1 MTDSKKNKKKDNN
14 EDNKKYR
21 PQPSKFDEEA
31 EKLKKQYIQ
40 KYYSKPYNTLYE
52 AVLMGGRPYFVNL
65 EWDLQGNPFGRLIE
79 RIPLPEMAD
88 KPTMQL
94 VPPEKGMYLGKP
106 FEFESEDELNRCLKI
121 ASVTSLDSLFKTQ
134 KKLARKYIDA
144 PPTHITITAADDI
157 FSFFQDL
164 LGQCH
169 YLFYVGDNDTGKS
182 TNLTYLQYEGYR
194 AMLSADITT
203 ANIYSFLGNFEEGQ
217 GIILEDEA
225 DNIHKQSDKM
235 RIYKVGYNS
244 GKTVPRTDVSN
255 YGRKQNAWYTYCF
268 KAFTAEEAPDNNKA
282 KGFLDRT
289 FTFHCV
295 RGSPDYD
302 IQEVTSP
309 AGDDEFTELLNELNR
324 ERNILFCYRLLHYGD
339 PIPNIELSV
348 KNREKQLCKPLLRLF
363 QDAEC
368 KDEIGI
374 ALAEKIGEKRGLKR
388 NTLESK
394 ILDVISNMIDENI
407 IRETQRKDEESAGR
421 WVFKASEPN
430 QLAISSL
437 IDRVRMYLEGEY
449 RYEKDKSFQTEEHGT
464 VSHDKIRKVC
474 VDKFGA
480 ESIRSNSVRY
490 LGFSQENLRKAKE
503 AYQFPEKV
511 TILQKNVSES
521 GSDAGDRDE
530 PFYEGVDEHEEA
542 QNHEEQEES
551 HEEKQNN
558 SPAENDKT
566 LSPLTLQES
575 STIEESNDI
584 EEKEEK
590 ENK

>member
-1 MTDSKKNKKKDNN
+1 MATAGSSKDKK
-14 EDNKKYR
+14 EKKYG
-21 PQPSKFDEEA
+21 PAPSKVEEEA
-31 EKLKKQYIQ
+31 DKLKKQYIQ
-40 KYYSKPYNTLYE
+40 KYCSKAHGYTVLYE
-52 AVLMGGRPYFVNL
+52 AGLVGGRPYFVNL
-65 EWDLQGNPFGRLIE
+65 EWDLKGEPFCRLSE
-79 RIPLPEMAD
+79 RIPIPETAD

-106 FEFESEDELNRCLKI
+106 FEFASENDLNNCLRI
-121 ASVTSLDSLFKTQ
+121 ALTTSLDSLFKTQ

-144 PPTHITITAADDI
+144 PATHITITAADDI
-157 FSFFQDL
+157 FTFFQDL

-182 TNLTYLQYEGYR
+182 TNLTYLQHEGYR
-194 AMLSADITT
+194 AMLSADITS
-203 ANIYSFLGNFEEGQ
+203 ANIYSYLGNFEEGQ

-235 RIYKVGYNS
+235 RIYKVGYNT

-268 KAFTAEEAPDNNKA
+268 KAFTAEEAPDNNRA

-302 IQEVTSP
+302 IQEVTNP
-309 AGDDEFTELLNELNR
+309 AGDDEFMELLNELNR
-324 ERNILFCYRLLHYGD
+324 ERNILFCYRLLHYRD

-368 KDEIGI
+368 QEEIGI

-407 IRETQRKDEESAGR
+407 IREAQRKDEEASGR
-421 WVFKASEPN
+421 WVFKAFEPN
-430 QLAISSL
+430 QLPTTSL
-437 IDRVRMYLEGEY
+437 IENVRKYLEGEY
-449 RYEKDKSFQTEEHGT
+449 RFEKDKSFQTEEHGT
-464 VSHDKIRKVC
+464 VSHDKIRNIC
-474 VDKFGA
+474 RDKFGA
-480 ESIRSNSVRY
+480 ELKRTNSIKY
-490 LGFSQENLRKAKE
+490 LEFNEEDLRKARE
-503 AYQFPEKV
+503 AYTFPEKV

-521 GSDAGDRDE
+521 GSATGDRDE
-530 PFYEGVDEHEEA
+530 SFYEHVDEHEDAE
-542 QNHEEQEES
+542 NHGEQEED
-551 HEEKQNN
+551 HEEKQHN
-558 SPAENDKT
+558 SPAQNDQT
-566 LSPLTLQES
+566 PSPVTPQDSES
-575 STIEESNDI
+575 DI
-584 EEKEEK
+584 QKEED
-590 ENK
+590 E